1 MLLET
6 RVLTRL
12 RVKVK
17 IEVTDQDKS
26 VNCVYIKQL

>member
-6 RVLTRL
+6 RVPTRL

-17 IEVTDQDKS
+17 IEVTDQNES
-26 VNCVYIKQL
+26 MNCVYIKQL